1 MAAWYPAGVQLDLRT
16 VDLGGPVTYA
26 ELGGSG
32 RPIVCVHG
40 LGGNI
45 LNWVVLAPLLGRLG
59 RVVALD
65 LPGFGRSPLA
75 GRSTRIGDQARVLA
89 RFLGHIGQPAMLLG
103 SSMGGLIA
111 LQVAAAQVA
120 IDRLVLLAP
129 AQPPPRGTLRR
140 TPPAM
145 IARGLLALL
154 PGVGELM
161 WRGAMRRPAEEQL
174 AATMRLVCHQPS
186 RLPAA
191 LLEAQRTLLAE
202 RARRPESGT
211 AFLQATRSVAL
222 TLMQRRRYADMVAAV
237 RVPTLLIQGRQ
248 DKLVSLEASRAMARA
263 RPDFTLH
270 EIDDVGHVPQMEL
283 PEAVMAALEAWLA

>member
-1 MAAWYPAGVQLDLRT
+1 MQLDLRT

-111 LQVAAAQVA
+111 LQVAWETAPEGLPGRISWALDSFGVRGIQPGLNLELRPRRVRDAANVWA
-120 IDRLVLLAP
+120 AVRSARII
-129 AQPPPRGTLRR
+129 RR
-140 TPPAM
+140 TATAHG
-145 IARGLLALL
+145 IVSFVFNTALLALM
-154 PGVGELM
+154 VNI
-161 WRGAMRRPAEEQL
+161 
-174 AATMRLVCHQPS
+174 AAS
-186 RLPAA
+186 A
-191 LLEAQRTLLAE
+191 
-202 RARRPESGT
+202 
-211 AFLQATRSVAL
+211 
-222 TLMQRRRYADMVAAV
+222 
-237 RVPTLLIQGRQ
+237 I
-248 DKLVSLEASRAMARA
+248 
-263 RPDFTLH
+263 
-270 EIDDVGHVPQMEL
+270 
-283 PEAVMAALEAWLA
+283 